1 MAWQLNPSDQI
12 LMIGIQLLGFQSLG
26 FGCSGFLQHFCM
38 AWQLNPWQPN
48 LNTWDLAI
56 GISDSWDMVAKVS
69 SHVVPQF
76 KSEPSAMLKSTGT
89 IPGDQPFVLGFKS

>member
-12 LMIGIQLLGFQSLG
+12 LMIKIQLLGFQSLG

-48 LNTWDLAI
+48 LNTGDLAI
-56 GISDSWDMVAKVS
+56 GISDSWNMVARVS
-69 SHVVPQF
+69 SHGVTQF
-76 KSEPSAMLKSTGT
+76 KCDPSVMPKSTGT
-89 IPGDQPFVLGFKS
+89 DTW